1 VIAIELY
8 SLNPVFGMNAAQFL
22 YLVLGA
28 LTLMITVASHLWQ
41 HRHDLPQGQILTWLM
56 EERHP
61 ERRRLW
67 YRIRAWVIAPVLV
80 VLSIVLLWPVV
91 WWMQCAEL
99 VKDRRAARK
108 REEAVFKV
116 KAQHLLE
123 RLTVEEIESREMVYD
138 PLSAVPE
145 LPFGH
150 LHDVWTQLKAAMQTK
165 DELWS
170 FAATWPGDDDT
181 PELRKGYVLWHR
193 RKPLGHILKMSNE
206 LDAALPKGVRTLGP

>member
-1 VIAIELY
+1 MIAIELY

-193 RKPLGHILKMSNE
+193 RKPICYILKMSNE
-206 LDAALPKGVRTLGP
+206 MDVTRPNGSRTLGA